1 MQDKIE
7 LLNEIKE
14 LWSSQ
19 NIEEFDIA
27 PQLLEYLELEDLQ
40 KLKAKILESLKS
52 LTQEQKDW
60 LFEFRKY

>member
-27 PQLLEYLELEDLQ
+27 PQLLEYLELEDLE